1 MGVVSKPP
9 SLERILAALE
19 TRIRN
24 LERNKRFTTVAV
36 NGVANAPVYPQ
47 SGDMMVDITTG
58 IPYIFMVDGNTTT
71 TGSFTYT
78 TNTTYTVAVAERLGF
93 KPSQS
98 VKVVLASGVAYWA
111 VISSTYTSASGA
123 GTIPITFPTITVPSG
138 WTVPSNPTVFA
149 AGTAVVASSWRQ
161 IVTASDLI
169 AKGVIASAAGANA
182 ALGSTTGGLGEVLG
196 SGYPPS

>member
-1 MGVVSKPP
+1 MGVVSKSP

-19 TRIRN
+19 NRIRN

-36 NGVANAPVYPQ
+36 NGVANAPAYPQ
-47 SGDMMVDITTG
+47 SGDMMVDTTTG

-98 VKVVLASGVAYWA
+98 VKITLASGVSYWA
-111 VISSTYTSASGA
+111 VIANTYSPASGA
-123 GTIPITFPTITVPSG
+123 GTVPVTFPTITVPSG
-138 WTVPSNPTVFA
+138 WTVPANPTVFA
-149 AGTAVVASSWRQ
+149 AGTVFAGSSWRQ

-169 AKGVIASAAGANA
+169 AKGVLSSAAGGNA
-182 ALGSTTGGLGEVLG
+182 ALGATTGGLGEVLG